1 MVSNLINYYSLPVA
15 NFAESCLI
23 NDVSAFRKVIN
34 RYISYI
40 LDTWSR
46 DLNTNFTL
54 GNCLF
59 RAMKLT
65 KNADPDKYGCSGYGT
80 GFNAR
85 LQFSLLGSSW
95 GNFIVIVI
103 IFGVD
108 NSSFVQ
114 VHNKK
119 KNILV
124 LRKGPT
130 QGLDNTTITPEAR
143 YSIHFTESR
152 ERFVLSLHYNGSSGF
167 LLVNTTIP
175 LFFVSAYGLK

>member
-23 NDVSAFRKVIN
+23 NDNVSAFRKVIN
-34 RYISYI
+34 QYISDI

-59 RAMKLT
+59 GAMKLT

-119 KNILV
+119 NILV
-124 LRKGPT
+124 LHEGPT

-152 ERFVLSLHYNGSSGF
+152 ERFVLSLHYNGISGF